1 MRLARAL
8 VEADTRI
15 LRLSHCDGNR
25 GIHQGMSMKKETL
38 KLKATSTT
46 IDEVNLKVPTEPN
59 QVCHVIAGRCKKSGA
74 FSNKALISR
83 LQSAINSKSS
93 LFIQM
98 RHGVGYLGCPTSLEA
113 GWLSLANT
121 TIHGTKKV
129 MQVPE
134 VLIQVRDGSFIAHI
148 HATDGLVTPYVSGE
162 K

>member
-1 MRLARAL
+1 
-8 VEADTRI
+8 
-15 LRLSHCDGNR
+15 
-25 GIHQGMSMKKETL
+25 MKRDTL

-46 IDEVNLKVPTEPN
+46 IDEVKLIVPAEPN
-59 QVCHVIAGRCKKSGA
+59 QMSHVIAGRCKKSGA

-121 TIHGTKKV
+121 TIYGTKKA

-148 HATDGLVTPYVSGE
+148 HAIDGLEASDMSGE

>member
-1 MRLARAL
+1 LGRRLARAL

-15 LRLSHCDGNR
+15 LRLSHCEGNR

-46 IDEVNLKVPTEPN
+46 IDEVNLIVPTEPN

-74 FSNKALISR
+74 FSNKALISH

-98 RHGVGYLGCPTSLEA
+98 RHGVGYLGCPTSLED

-121 TIHGTKKV
+121 TIHGTKKAV
-129 MQVPE
+129 QVPV
-134 VLIQVRDGSFIAHI
+134 VLIQVRCPSSN
-148 HATDGLVTPYVSGE
+148 GLRQMG
-162 K
+162 

>member
-1 MRLARAL
+1 
-8 VEADTRI
+8 
-15 LRLSHCDGNR
+15 
-25 GIHQGMSMKKETL
+25 MKRDTL

-46 IDEVNLKVPTEPN
+46 IDEVKLIVPAEPN
-59 QVCHVIAGRCKKSGA
+59 QMSHVIAGRCKKSGA

-83 LQSAINSKSS
+83 LQSAINTKST

-98 RHGVGYLGCPTSLEA
+98 RHGVGYMGRPTSLEA

-121 TIHGTKKV
+121 TIYGTKKA

-148 HATDGLVTPYVSGE
+148 HATEGLETPDVSGE

>member
-1 MRLARAL
+1 
-8 VEADTRI
+8 
-15 LRLSHCDGNR
+15 
-25 GIHQGMSMKKETL
+25 MKKETL

-46 IDEVNLKVPTEPN
+46 IDEANLIVPTEPN
-59 QVCHVIAGRCKKSGA
+59 QVSHVIAGRCKKSHA

-83 LQSAINSKSS
+83 MQSAIDSKST

-98 RHGVGYLGCPTSLEA
+98 RHGVGYMGCPISLEA

-121 TIHGTKKV
+121 TIHGTKKA
-129 MQVPE
+129 MQVPA

-148 HATDGLVTPYVSGE
+148 HATDGLETTDVSGE

>member
-1 MRLARAL
+1 M

-15 LRLSHCDGNR
+15 LRLSHCEGNR
-25 GIHQGMSMKKETL
+25 GIHQGMSMKRDTL

-46 IDEVNLKVPTEPN
+46 IEEVKLIVPAEPN

-74 FSNKALISR
+74 FSNKALISH

-98 RHGVGYLGCPTSLEA
+98 RHGVGYLGCPTSLED

-121 TIHGTKKV
+121 TIHGTKKA

-148 HATDGLVTPYVSGE
+148 HATDGLETTDVPGE

>member
-1 MRLARAL
+1 
-8 VEADTRI
+8 
-15 LRLSHCDGNR
+15 
-25 GIHQGMSMKKETL
+25 MKKETL

-46 IDEVNLKVPTEPN
+46 IDEANLIVPTEPN
-59 QVCHVIAGRCKKSGA
+59 QVSHVIAGRCKKSHA

-83 LQSAINSKSS
+83 MQSAIDSKST

-98 RHGVGYLGCPTSLEA
+98 RHGVGYMGCPISLEA

-121 TIHGTKKV
+121 TIHGTKKA

-134 VLIQVRDGSFIAHI
+134 VLIQVRDGSFIAHV
-148 HATDGLVTPYVSGE
+148 HSTNGLETKDVSGE

>member
-1 MRLARAL
+1 
-8 VEADTRI
+8 
-15 LRLSHCDGNR
+15 
-25 GIHQGMSMKKETL
+25 MKKETL

-46 IDEVNLKVPTEPN
+46 IDEVKLIVPAEPN
-59 QVCHVIAGRCKKSGA
+59 QMSHVIAGRCKKSGA
-74 FSNKALISR
+74 FSNKALFSR
-83 LQSAINSKSS
+83 LQSAINSKSL

-121 TIHGTKKV
+121 TIYGTKKA

-134 VLIQVRDGSFIAHI
+134 LLIQVRDGSFIAHI
-148 HATDGLVTPYVSGE
+148 HAIDGLEASDMSGE

>member
-1 MRLARAL
+1 
-8 VEADTRI
+8 
-15 LRLSHCDGNR
+15 
-25 GIHQGMSMKKETL
+25 MKRDTL

-46 IDEVNLKVPTEPN
+46 IDEVKLIVPAEPN
-59 QVCHVIAGRCKKSGA
+59 QMSHVIAGRCKKSGA

-121 TIHGTKKV
+121 TIYGTKKAI
-129 MQVPE
+129 QVPE

-148 HATDGLVTPYVSGE
+148 HAIDGLEASDMSGE

>member
-1 MRLARAL
+1 
-8 VEADTRI
+8 
-15 LRLSHCDGNR
+15 
-25 GIHQGMSMKKETL
+25 MKRDTL
-38 KLKATSTT
+38 KLKATSPA
-46 IDEVNLKVPTEPN
+46 IDEAHLKVLTEPKEVS
-59 QVCHVIAGRCKKSGA
+59 QVIAGRCKKSGA

-121 TIHGTKKV
+121 TIYGTKKA

-148 HATDGLVTPYVSGE
+148 HETDGLETKDVSGE

>member
-1 MRLARAL
+1 
-8 VEADTRI
+8 
-15 LRLSHCDGNR
+15 
-25 GIHQGMSMKKETL
+25 MKKETL

-46 IDEVNLKVPTEPN
+46 IDEVKLIVPAEPN
-59 QVCHVIAGRCKKSGA
+59 QMSHVIAGRCKKSGA

-121 TIHGTKKV
+121 TIYGTKKAI
-129 MQVPE
+129 QVPE

-148 HATDGLVTPYVSGE
+148 HAIDGLEASDMSGE

>member
-1 MRLARAL
+1 
-8 VEADTRI
+8 
-15 LRLSHCDGNR
+15 
-25 GIHQGMSMKKETL
+25 MKRDTL

-46 IDEVNLKVPTEPN
+46 IDEVKLIVPAEPN
-59 QVCHVIAGRCKKSGA
+59 QMSHVIAGRCKKSGA
-74 FSNKALISR
+74 FSNKALINR

-121 TIHGTKKV
+121 TIHGTKKAV
-129 MQVPE
+129 QVPV

-148 HATDGLVTPYVSGE
+148 HATDGLETTDVSGE

>member
-1 MRLARAL
+1 
-8 VEADTRI
+8 
-15 LRLSHCDGNR
+15 
-25 GIHQGMSMKKETL
+25 MKRDTL

-46 IDEVNLKVPTEPN
+46 IDEVNLIVPTEPN

-121 TIHGTKKV
+121 TIYGTKKA

-134 VLIQVRDGSFIAHI
+134 VLIQVRDGSFIAHV
-148 HATDGLVTPYVSGE
+148 HSTNGLETKDLSGE

>member
-1 MRLARAL
+1 
-8 VEADTRI
+8 
-15 LRLSHCDGNR
+15 
-25 GIHQGMSMKKETL
+25 MKRDTL
-38 KLKATSTT
+38 KLKATSTS
-46 IDEVNLKVPTEPN
+46 IDEVKLIVPAEPN
-59 QVCHVIAGRCKKSGA
+59 QMSHVIAGRCKKSGA

-121 TIHGTKKV
+121 TIYGTKKA

-148 HATDGLVTPYVSGE
+148 HAIDGLEASDMSGE

>member
-1 MRLARAL
+1 
-8 VEADTRI
+8 
-15 LRLSHCDGNR
+15 
-25 GIHQGMSMKKETL
+25 MKRDTL

-46 IDEVNLKVPTEPN
+46 IDEVKLIVPAEPN
-59 QVCHVIAGRCKKSGA
+59 NVSHVIAGRCKKSGA
-74 FSNKALISR
+74 FSNKALFSR
-83 LQSAINSKSS
+83 LQSAINSKSL

-121 TIHGTKKV
+121 TIYGTKKA
-129 MQVPE
+129 MQIPE

-148 HATDGLVTPYVSGE
+148 HATDGLETTDVSGE

>member
-1 MRLARAL
+1 
-8 VEADTRI
+8 
-15 LRLSHCDGNR
+15 
-25 GIHQGMSMKKETL
+25 MKKETL

-46 IDEVNLKVPTEPN
+46 IDEVKLIVPAEPN
-59 QVCHVIAGRCKKSGA
+59 QMSHVIAGRCKKSGA

-121 TIHGTKKV
+121 TIYGTKKAI
-129 MQVPE
+129 QVTE
-134 VLIQVRDGSFIAHI
+134 VLVQVRDSSFIAHI
-148 HATDGLVTPYVSGE
+148 HATDGLETTDVSGE

>member
-1 MRLARAL
+1 
-8 VEADTRI
+8 
-15 LRLSHCDGNR
+15 
-25 GIHQGMSMKKETL
+25 MKKETL

-46 IDEVNLKVPTEPN
+46 IDEVDLIVPTEPN

-74 FSNKALISR
+74 FSNKALISH

-121 TIHGTKKV
+121 TIHGTKKA
-129 MQVPE
+129 MQVTE

-148 HATDGLVTPYVSGE
+148 HEIDSLETTDVSGE

>member
-1 MRLARAL
+1 
-8 VEADTRI
+8 
-15 LRLSHCDGNR
+15 
-25 GIHQGMSMKKETL
+25 MKKETL

-46 IDEVNLKVPTEPN
+46 IDEVKLIVPAEPN
-59 QVCHVIAGRCKKSGA
+59 QMSHVIAGRCKKSGA

-98 RHGVGYLGCPTSLEA
+98 RQGVGYLGCPTSLEA

-121 TIHGTKKV
+121 TIYGTKKAI
-129 MQVPE
+129 QVPE

-148 HATDGLVTPYVSGE
+148 HAIDGLEASDMSGE

>member
-1 MRLARAL
+1 
-8 VEADTRI
+8 
-15 LRLSHCDGNR
+15 
-25 GIHQGMSMKKETL
+25 MKKETL
-38 KLKATSTT
+38 KLKAKSTT
-46 IDEVNLKVPTEPN
+46 IDEVKLIVPAEPN
-59 QVCHVIAGRCKKSGA
+59 QMSHVIAGRCKKSGA
-74 FSNKALISR
+74 FSNKALINR

-121 TIHGTKKV
+121 TIYGTKKAI
-129 MQVPE
+129 QVPE

-148 HATDGLVTPYVSGE
+148 HAIDGLEASDMSGE

>member
-1 MRLARAL
+1 
-8 VEADTRI
+8 
-15 LRLSHCDGNR
+15 
-25 GIHQGMSMKKETL
+25 MKKETL

-46 IDEVNLKVPTEPN
+46 IDEANLIVPTEPN
-59 QVCHVIAGRCKKSGA
+59 QVSHVIAGICKKSGA
-74 FSNKALISR
+74 FSNKALISH

-98 RHGVGYLGCPTSLEA
+98 RHGVGYMGYPTSLEA

-121 TIHGTKKV
+121 TIHGTKKA

-148 HATDGLVTPYVSGE
+148 HATDGLEASDMSGE
-162 K
+162 KND